1 MAQSRSARPG
11 QAAAPP
17 ARLTGRGAVLAMAG
31 IFLVGLL
38 AAALFG
44 WPVLAG
50 LAFVAGCVLAAR
62 YTASADLLTVV
73 TSPPLLFVGLM
84 VLVSAVTGPGSLLLS
99 VVMGSVATL
108 TGAALWLAVG
118 MVVTIVIAL
127 ARGLPR
133 CIRDLRRELASGRGG
148 RAGQTGQPNQTNQ
161 TSRAGQMKRA
171 SQTSRGAW
179 RTGRLDVRSGWAARR
194 ASWAARMAERSGG

>member
-17 ARLTGRGAVLAMAG
+17 PRLTGRGAVLTMAG

-38 AAALFG
+38 AATLFG
-44 WPVLAG
+44 WPMLAG

-73 TSPPLLFVGLM
+73 ISPPLLFVGLM
-84 VLVSAVTGPGSLLLS
+84 VLVSAVTGPGSLVLS
-99 VVMGSVATL
+99 VVVGSVATL

-118 MVVTIVIAL
+118 MAVTIVIAW

-133 CIRDLRRELASGRGG
+133 CIRDLRRELASGRAGQPG
-148 RAGQTGQPNQTNQ
+148 RAGPPSRGGK
-161 TSRAGQMKRA
+161 RAGRLA
-171 SQTSRGAW
+171 VRG
-179 RTGRLDVRSGWAARR
+179 GWAARR
-194 ASWAARMAERSGG
+194 AGWAARMADRSGG

>member
-17 ARLTGRGAVLAMAG
+17 PRLTGRGAVLTMAG

-38 AAALFG
+38 AANLFG
-44 WPVLAG
+44 WPMLAG

-73 TSPPLLFVGLM
+73 ISPPLLFVGLM
-84 VLVSAVTGPGSLLLS
+84 VLVSAVTGPGSLVLS
-99 VVMGSVATL
+99 VVVGSVATL

-118 MVVTIVIAL
+118 MAVTIVIAW

-133 CIRDLRRELASGRGG
+133 CIRDLRRELARGRASRRAG
-148 RAGQTGQPNQTNQ
+148 RAGR
-161 TSRAGQMKRA
+161 SDVRAG
-171 SQTSRGAW
+171 GAA
-179 RTGRLDVRSGWAARR
+179 RTADRSARPGVPAPDRSG
-194 ASWAARMAERSGG
+194 RSGAPAADRSARLTARAADRVSG